1 MNTTISKTT
10 IQGTS
15 QGASKNSG
23 VTVVIPTLGR
33 PHLLRRCVQSV
44 LSGALAPERIIVC
57 DQSNDSST
65 RLVVEGFQ
73 GRGSAVLYLHQ
84 PTANAS
90 AARNAGLYAATTDL
104 VAFTDDDCV
113 ADENWLAA
121 LVSAYKSTSR
131 KESVSGVTGRVVP
144 LYTGRGGVAVS
155 SRLSQ
160 EPRHF
165 RAREGG
171 MERGEWAPWDVGTGA
186 NILAPRRILLSVGG
200 FNPQLGPGSD
210 AEAAE
215 DVDLLYRLAR
225 AGTLVYEPQ
234 AAVQHPTSTR
244 RERTR
249 SRAKYGRG
257 MGSMLALHLQ
267 AGDPAAKRLI
277 SLYLRHQSAQ
287 ALRRGTWGP
296 VEAALVLSSAAG
308 PLTWAGL
315 RYPFVGRTPINTN
328 GRRGS
333 ARAPLSEANAK

>member
-1 MNTTISKTT
+1 MNSIISS
-10 IQGTS
+10 TS
-15 QGASKNSG
+15 TPTPSTHEG

-44 LSGALAPERIIVC
+44 LAGALPPERIIVC

-73 GRGSAVLYLHQ
+73 GRGSAVLYLHL
-84 PTANAS
+84 PSANAS

-113 ADENWLAA
+113 ADGNWLAA
-121 LVSAYKSTSR
+121 LVSAYKSTGR
-131 KESVSGVTGRVVP
+131 KEIVSGVTGRVVP
-144 LYTGRGGVAVS
+144 LHTSRGGVAVS

-160 EPRHF
+160 EPHHF
-165 RAREGG
+165 RAWEGG

-186 NILAPRRILLSVGG
+186 NILAPRSILLGIGG
-200 FNPQLGPGSD
+200 FNPRLGPGSD

-225 AGTLVYEPQ
+225 AGTLVYEPR

-257 MGSMLALHLQ
+257 MGAMLALHLQ

-287 ALRRGTWGP
+287 ALGRGTWGP
-296 VEAALVLSSAAG
+296 VEAVLVLGGAAG
-308 PLTWAGL
+308 PLARAGL
-315 RYPFVGRTPINTN
+315 RYPFVERKPSDTG

-333 ARAPLSEANAK
+333 RGAPVPRAVPK